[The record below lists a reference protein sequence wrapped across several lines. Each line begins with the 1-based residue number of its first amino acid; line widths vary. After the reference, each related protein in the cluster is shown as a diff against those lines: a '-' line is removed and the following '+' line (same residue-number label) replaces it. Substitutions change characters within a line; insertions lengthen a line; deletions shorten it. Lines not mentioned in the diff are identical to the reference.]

1 MLLHDLIRQFDPAID
16 LKKTSNPS
24 ITGIQEDS
32 RLVKPGDLFI
42 ARTGTKTDGAKF
54 IADAQTRGAVAVM
67 TIESNEKAHGSA
79 VGPNGVGASLP
90 QISTNNQSAV
100 TVLANLFYDSPARA
114 VRVLGVTGTKG
125 KTTVAYHMRHILAK
139 AKIKCGMIGTVE
151 IDDGKSKGEADMT
164 TPGAV
169 EVARLLAAM
178 RDNGCQAC
186 AIETSSHALDQ
197 NRVSGVRFA
206 AGGFTNLTGD
216 HFDYHKTAENY
227 AAAKARLFDMLPD
240 DSPACVNMDD
250 PAWERMVRNKKT
262 RVLRWGFGKDAD
274 YRASDIRVTS
284 AGSNFILITPDGQS
298 PVHMQLIG
306 RHNIANALC
315 AAAMIMETFGIPV
328 HRIAS
333 ALSDSAGAPGRLQSV
348 RAGQSFAVL
357 VDYAHTDDAL
367 LNVLTAMR
375 PLTKGKLRVLF
386 GCGGDRDRT
395 KRPRMA
401 AVCQKLADVIY
412 VTSDN
417 PRTEN
422 PQAIIDEIMTGFSA
436 DKDKT
441 VIVEPDRR
449 RAIEQVLGDA
459 GPEDVVLLAGKGHE
473 NYQIVGT
480 TKHHFDDVEEATR
493 ALRARVGV
501 T

>member
-1 MLLHDLIRQFDPAID
+1 
-16 LKKTSNPS
+16 
-24 ITGIQEDS
+24 
-32 RLVKPGDLFI
+32 
-42 ARTGTKTDGAKF
+42 
-54 IADAQTRGAVAVM
+54 
-67 TIESNEKAHGSA
+67 
-79 VGPNGVGASLP
+79 
-90 QISTNNQSAV
+90 
-100 TVLANLFYDSPARA
+100 
-114 VRVLGVTGTKG
+114 
-125 KTTVAYHMRHILAK
+125 
-139 AKIKCGMIGTVE
+139 
-151 IDDGKSKGEADMT
+151 
-164 TPGAV
+164 
-169 EVARLLAAM
+169 
-178 RDNGCQAC
+178 
-186 AIETSSHALDQ
+186 
-197 NRVSGVRFA
+197 
-206 AGGFTNLTGD
+206 
-216 HFDYHKTAENY
+216 
-227 AAAKARLFDMLPD
+227 MLPND
-240 DSPACVNMDD
+240 APACVNCDD
-250 PAWERMVRNKKT
+250 PAWERMVRDKKT
-262 RVLRWGFGKDAD
+262 RVLRWGFNNAD
-274 YRASDIRVTS
+274 YRAADIRVTS

-298 PVHMQLIG
+298 PVQMQLIG

-315 AAAMIMETFGIPV
+315 AAAMVMETFGIPV

-333 ALSDSAGAPGRLQSV
+333 ALSDSAGAPGRLQAV
-348 RAGQSFAVL
+348 RAGQPFAVL

-375 PLTKGKLRVLF
+375 PLTRGKLRVLF

-436 DKDKT
+436 DNSKT

-449 RAIEQVLGDA
+449 RAIERALQDA
-459 GPEDVVLLAGKGHE
+459 GPDDVVLLAGKGHE

-493 ALRARVGV
+493 VLKSSVKLE